1 MSMFAESD
9 IPLPAIVV
17 CLRIVGILC
26 PVAGFIWVGA
36 NNVDDATGIAVMLGS
51 LILTLLWFTLG
62 SAVRL
67 LNRIETHLSRTETGR
82 SN

>member
-17 CLRIVGILC
+17 WLRVVGVLC
-26 PVAGFIWVGA
+26 PIAGFIWAGA
-36 NNVDDATGIAVMLGS
+36 NNVDDATGIAIMLGS
-51 LILTLLWFTLG
+51 LILTLLWFAMG

-67 LNRIETHLSRTETGR
+67 LNRIEKRLSHPEAGR
-82 SN
+82 VS